1 MPIARTEIFNGYV
14 KKTKRDC
21 RVISNIKCLGSITMH
36 LLVTKSLNFLELI
49 RIFKNFQL
57 LYKIRFT
64 YNIKLQVIF
73 NVTKYSQWDRGQ
85 RKITQLMI
93 HAN

>member
-1 MPIARTEIFNGYV
+1 M
-14 KKTKRDC
+14 
-21 RVISNIKCLGSITMH
+21 ISNIKCLRSITKH
-36 LLVTKSLNFLELI
+36 LLVPKFLGFLELF

-73 NVTKYSQWDRGQ
+73 NVTKYSQWVRGQ